1 MKSLRRFLTLG
12 ICLVSFPACKDID
25 LGTID
30 LSGPYEHVQFSG
42 SFENAD
48 GVATIQSFRVLLDDN
63 VAQFTTLTQPAA
75 ATRLSGSWPVGDGRR
90 RLKIVVDGQ
99 TVSPS
104 LYRITSLIVEH
115 HDSQGRIANRIELDP
130 RTVSLATGESVEWIF
145 RL

>member
-1 MKSLRRFLTLG
+1 MKDLRCFLTLG
-12 ICLVSFPACKDID
+12 ICVLTLSACKDID

-48 GVATIQSFRVLLDDN
+48 GVATILSFRVLIDDN
-63 VAQFTTLTQPAA
+63 VAQSTTLTQPAA
-75 ATRLSGSWPVGDGRR
+75 ASRLTGSWPVGDGRR
-90 RLKIVVDGQ
+90 RLKIVLDGQ
-99 TVSPS
+99 TVSPN
-104 LYRITSLIVEH
+104 LYRITSLVVEH

-130 RTVSLATGESVEWIF
+130 RTASLATGEAIEWIF